1 MRQLLDLG
9 TAWPSHITE
18 IVPPALPHYYGY
30 VDFAACG
37 MGGVWLPCTEGLQP
51 VVWRLKMPPD
61 IEQLARTPGSSISNS
76 DGEAG
81 AVFVGE
87 LILSHLLADDIAGI
101 STHLGSDNSATV
113 GWNQR
118 MASRATHRA
127 PDHFL
132 RWQALRAR
140 YTRRGPADVDHVAG
154 VTNEF
159 SDFPSCSYEQQWPN
173 DDDDAAFLAEFSRR
187 YPLPAIFS
195 QHGSWRLVQPISEIA
210 SAAFCILRNQYD
222 SVPLP
227 TTPTGDGGVA
237 LPPMLANTL
246 SSPTCRAPASTWN
259 ERTCF
264 WPLLSPSGT
273 VSTTK
278 ADELLQ
284 RRSRRPYENAPCAWA
299 SGDFAT
305 LAGKIRPSHT

>member
-1 MRQLLDLG
+1 
-9 TAWPSHITE
+9 
-18 IVPPALPHYYGY
+18 
-30 VDFAACG
+30 
-37 MGGVWLPCTEGLQP
+37 
-51 VVWRLKMPPD
+51 
-61 IEQLARTPGSSISNS
+61 
-76 DGEAG
+76 
-81 AVFVGE
+81 
-87 LILSHLLADDIAGI
+87 
-101 STHLGSDNSATV
+101 
-113 GWNQR
+113 
-118 MASRATHRA
+118 MASCAMHWA
-127 PDHFL
+127 LNHFL

-140 YTRRGPADVDHVAG
+140 YTCRGPADVDHVAG
-154 VTNEF
+154 IMNEF
-159 SDFPSCSYEQQWPN
+159 GDFPSCSYEQQWPN
-173 DDDDAAFLAEFSRR
+173 DNNDTAFLAEFSRR
-187 YPLPAIFS
+187 YPLPAIFL